1 MIIIDSSDTPESSA
15 RQAEKE
21 FGNMLPLGMKF
32 RVGITPGGRKRLQI
46 KNGRK
51 VMFEF
56 NTFIGQKDYLTRD
69 KVKYALEYIKK
80 YG

>member
-1 MIIIDSSDTPESSA
+1 MIIIDADYTPESSA

-32 RVGITPGGRKRLQI
+32 RIGTTPRGRKRLQI
-46 KNGRK
+46 KEGRK
-51 VMFEF
+51 IVFEF
-56 NTFIGQKDYLTRD
+56 STIIGQKDYLTRD
-69 KVKYALEYIKK
+69 KVKHALEYIKK